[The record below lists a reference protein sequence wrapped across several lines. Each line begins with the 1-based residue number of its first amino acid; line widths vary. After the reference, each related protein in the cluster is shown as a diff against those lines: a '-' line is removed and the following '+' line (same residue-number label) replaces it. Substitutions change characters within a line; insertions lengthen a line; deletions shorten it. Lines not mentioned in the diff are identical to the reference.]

1 MKEYNLGFIEDKQV
15 FDLVKNTVLRYRTSI
30 SLSQFNRN
38 IVDPIK
44 LTFDSK
50 VYRKSA
56 EDAILDE
63 CIRQLDKSN
72 SNVIG
77 AFHQQLFSFA
87 KMGWVVPKQGFD
99 LVNEERHIYC
109 EIKNKHNTM
118 NSASSQKTYMQ
129 MQAKLLDDDQAQCFL
144 VEVIAKKSQN
154 IKWAMSL
161 NGKPYSH
168 ERIRRIS
175 MDQFY
180 EIVFGDRLAFY
191 KLCNALPVILDDV
204 IKEGGVETI
213 ENTVFKELERE
224 YSKDILKSLYTFAF
238 KTYEGFNE

>member
-1 MKEYNLGFIEDKQV
+1 MRNYNLGFIEDKQL
-15 FDLVKNTVLRYRTSI
+15 FDLVKNTVSKYRTSI
-30 SLSQFNRN
+30 SLKEFNKN

-50 VYRKSA
+50 IYRKSTK
-56 EDAILDE
+56 DAILDE

-72 SNVIG
+72 SNAIG
-77 AFHQQLFSFA
+77 EFHQQLFSYA
-87 KMGWVVPKQGFD
+87 KSGWFIPNQGFD

-129 MQAKLLDDDQAQCFL
+129 MQAQLLNDDKATCYL

-154 IKWAMSL
+154 IKWGMSL
-161 NGKPYSH
+161 NSKPYSH
-168 ERIRRIS
+168 DRIRRIS
-175 MDQFY
+175 MDLFY
-180 EIVFGDRLAFY
+180 DIVFDERLAFY
-191 KLCNALPVILDDV
+191 KFCKALPVILDD
-204 IKEGGVETI
+204 ILEEDSITSI
-213 ENTVFKELERE
+213 ENTVFEELEQE
-224 YSKDILKSLYTFAF
+224 YSKDILKSLYTLAF

>member
-15 FDLVKNTVLRYRTSI
+15 FDLVNNTVLRYRTSI

-129 MQAKLLDDDQAQCFL
+129 MQAKLLDDDQGQCFL